1 MPVAEAIG
9 NPWVTI
15 WTQPRATVRRI
26 VDADVRYHVVSLAVL
41 WGALSRLELRWSQA
55 PTGSIWPLMVVA
67 SVILG
72 AIGGVV
78 VLYIASAMLKWSG
91 SALGGVATHAQVRA
105 AYAWSHVPIIV
116 GVSIG
121 IASILLGTGGPM
133 FSRVPDSE
141 SASAT
146 VSILQSVFAI
156 WTFVVI
162 LKTVGEVH
170 RFSAWRTLASMG
182 LIVVAGIVAVL
193 MMYLLARGVGTIFHP
208 AFTM

>member
-1 MPVAEAIG
+1 MPAADAIG

-15 WTQPRATVRRI
+15 WTQPRATIRRI
-26 VDADVRYHVVSLAVL
+26 VDADVRYHVIFLAML

-55 PTGSIWPLMVVA
+55 PTGSIWPLIVVG

-72 AIGGVV
+72 AIGGVI
-78 VLYIASAMLKWSG
+78 VLYLASALLKWSG
-91 SALGGVATHAQVRA
+91 SAVGGVASHAQVRA
-105 AYAWSHVPIIV
+105 AYAWAHVPIIV

-133 FSRVPDSE
+133 LSRGADSE

-146 VSILQSVFAI
+146 VSILQTIFAV
-156 WTFVVI
+156 WTFVVV
-162 LKTVGEVH
+162 LKGVGEVH
-170 RFSAWRTLASMG
+170 RFSAWRTLASM
-182 LIVVAGIVAVL
+182 LLVIVAIVVTLAMIFLAV
-193 MMYLLARGVGTIFHP
+193 RGVGTIFHP